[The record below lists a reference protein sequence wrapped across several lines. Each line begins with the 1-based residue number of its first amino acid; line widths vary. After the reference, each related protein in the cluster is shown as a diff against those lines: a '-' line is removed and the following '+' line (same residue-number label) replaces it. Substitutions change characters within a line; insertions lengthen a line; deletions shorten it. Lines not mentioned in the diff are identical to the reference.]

1 MSFTLNIKEEHE
13 FFWARLEEELDINKI
28 KVDCDDIN
36 LPYTYLFE
44 SKEELLKAKK
54 IYDKLIYL
62 FRYDTEINRLEDLL
76 IDKAGIFPDY
86 EKILSKE
93 VFDVYIL
100 SINTDITYKDFMNN
114 YAGLHKKID
123 YKLHN
128 IKQKIINSDDY
139 KIKKLNLL
147 KKELNKYNILS

>member
-1 MSFTLNIKEEHE
+1 MSFTLNINDEHE
-13 FFWARLEEELDINKI
+13 FFKPRLEEELEK
-28 KVDCDDIN
+28 IN
-36 LPYTYLFE
+36 LSIQLK
-44 SKEELLKAKK
+44 SKEDLIKAKK
-54 IYDKLIYL
+54 IYDKLIL
-62 FRYDTEINRLEDLL
+62 EFKYDTEINRLEDLL

-128 IKQKIINSDDY
+128 IKQKIMNSDDY